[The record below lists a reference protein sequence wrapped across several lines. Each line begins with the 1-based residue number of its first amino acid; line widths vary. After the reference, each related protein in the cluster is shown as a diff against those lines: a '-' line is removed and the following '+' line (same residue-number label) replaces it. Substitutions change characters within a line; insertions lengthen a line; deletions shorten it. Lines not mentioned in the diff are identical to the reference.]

1 MVKAKRRSRRGG
13 AADEGMFDATS
24 GGSGATPGTSKSQR
38 RRAKKQARALELE
51 SAIQEAT
58 AEKPNPLLGDT
69 SLMDDNG
76 DEWSYSTTSST
87 MDQDGWLS
95 GSSPFAGGSGEA
107 ATTTSTTSASSA
119 LALAPTSPSVSATK
133 LPSILGISGQSSGVQ
148 KLTTARTS
156 KKSARRRKE
165 KSIEKALV
173 VMERT
178 VCKTA
183 KREQQR
189 QKRKIRRAKG
199 Y

>member
-1 MVKAKRRSRRGG
+1 
-13 AADEGMFDATS
+13 
-24 GGSGATPGTSKSQR
+24 
-38 RRAKKQARALELE
+38 
-51 SAIQEAT
+51 
-58 AEKPNPLLGDT
+58 
-69 SLMDDNG
+69 
-76 DEWSYSTTSST
+76 
-87 MDQDGWLS
+87 
-95 GSSPFAGGSGEA
+95 
-107 ATTTSTTSASSA
+107 
-119 LALAPTSPSVSATK
+119 
-133 LPSILGISGQSSGVQ
+133 
-148 KLTTARTS
+148 LTTARTS